1 MHNEKRVFNEAAIP
15 AYLLILSFSL
25 ADIAL
30 VLHFDEVDLNDDS
43 ANLDNVPDQVIC
55 LDGLQQSQGGVCL
68 EVTDLVFDLSN
79 YLEIFGVVE
88 KLDIDVKVVG
98 HLPEGI
104 CHEDHLVFEDEL
116 LQIQSGGMSHEEGDL
131 CLVIDTLNI
140 DLSVDH
146 ILAAASHAIKI
157 LALLIKLLMLE
168 I

>member
-1 MHNEKRVFNEAAIP
+1 MNSVGP
-15 AYLLILSFSL
+15 
-25 ADIAL
+25 
-30 VLHFDEVDLNDDS
+30 
-43 ANLDNVPDQVIC
+43 VPD
-55 LDGLQQSQGGVCL
+55 
-68 EVTDLVFDLSN
+68 T
-79 YLEIFGVVE
+79 
-88 KLDIDVKVVG
+88 VG